1 MSRKKT
7 RLPKTLRI
15 GLVLQTGEEHM
26 RGVTRGVFRYL
37 RRNPHWQIAGHGQY
51 PLLRWDQLSQWD
63 GDGIIAIPN
72 QESHLRMLLKM
83 AIPSINAGSRL
94 LDQRLVTVAGD
105 NQIIGTL
112 AADHLLACGLRSFLI
127 IGEMQWENER
137 LRHQAFE
144 SRIAA
149 AGLRCKTMPIPVH
162 ESFASDAS
170 AHYEP
175 DSDQVVAALT
185 EIAKPVGIFAPNSVL
200 ARLVLQ
206 TAQSCGLL
214 VPDEVAVIGV
224 NDDPL
229 VCESTNPALSAV
241 VQASEKI
248 GFEAAMRLDRLMNG
262 RAVSPAH
269 TFISPLGIAARRS
282 TDMLAVNDEDVRLA
296 LRFIRDHA
304 HEPID
309 VADVAEHVSISRR
322 SLETKMQKAIGRTPA
337 VELQRVRL
345 RCAKQL
351 LAETIDPITS
361 VVFASGF
368 NSRQVFCHLFRRE
381 TGMTP
386 SDYRR
391 QFQTEL
397 VTGS

>member
-1 MSRKKT
+1 
-7 RLPKTLRI
+7 
-15 GLVLQTGEEHM
+15 
-26 RGVTRGVFRYL
+26 
-37 RRNPHWQIAGHGQY
+37 
-51 PLLRWDQLSQWD
+51 LRWDQLSQWN

-72 QESHLRMLLKM
+72 QESHLRTVLKM
-83 AIPSINAGSRL
+83 AIPVINAGSRL
-94 LDQRLVTVAGD
+94 LDKRLTTVAGD

-149 AGLRCKTMPIPVH
+149 TGLRCKTMPIPVH

-175 DSDQVVAALT
+175 DLNQVVAALT

-206 TAQSCGLL
+206 TAQGCGLL

-248 GFEAAMRLDRLMNG
+248 GFEAAMRLESLMRG
-262 RAVSPAH
+262 KAVTPTH
-269 TFISPLGIAARRS
+269 TFVPPLGIAARRS
-282 TDMLAVNDEDVRLA
+282 TDMLAVNDEDVVGA
-296 LRFIRDHA
+296 LRFIRDRA

-309 VADVAEHVSISRR
+309 VSDVAEHICVSRR

-337 VELQRVRL
+337 LELQRVRL
-345 RCAKQL
+345 KNADL
-351 LAETIDPITS
+351 S
-361 VVFASGF
+361 VPA
-368 NSRQVFCHLFRRE
+368 
-381 TGMTP
+381 
-386 SDYRR
+386 DYRSIIAIALAAGR
-391 QFQTEL
+391 GTAKSTAQIVLLRRCFYDSNF
-397 VTGS
+397 GGGY